1 MGGTRSSKDRSGC
14 GAARSSAQFKN
25 REARLGAGTAHGAID
40 FSRAP
45 DGYTGPVL
53 RHRRR
58 GGLLARRTAATR
70 GHQPRGAATA
80 LGLDLECNATKPGLH
95 YLCAGYKKSF
105 RHVRRYMRAMTT
117 LMEND
122 LPVSLV
128 MKAIDGPLIV
138 PRKSPGP

>member
-1 MGGTRSSKDRSGC
+1 M
-14 GAARSSAQFKN
+14 
-25 REARLGAGTAHGAID
+25 REQHTVQS

-95 YLCAGYKKSF
+95 YLCAGYKELF
-105 RHVRRYMRAMTT
+105 RHVRRYMRAMTM